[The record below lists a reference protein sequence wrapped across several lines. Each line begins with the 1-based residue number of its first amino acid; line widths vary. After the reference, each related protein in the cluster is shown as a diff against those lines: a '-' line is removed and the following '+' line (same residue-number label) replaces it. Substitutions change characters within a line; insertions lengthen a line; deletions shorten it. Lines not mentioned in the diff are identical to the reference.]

1 MPDKVN
7 ALQKENE
14 TLKVQI
20 ANLIEELKNLKK
32 MLEQRQETQGNIVSL
47 TLMFPRLRALKTFVA
62 ETFFCFRGTKSVSE
76 LFEKRWFCC
85 RKKTFLAC
93 ANGDTLLQKH
103 FTQCVL
109 VCGGL
114 ENSRKYLNLKLIIRL
129 RYY

>member
-7 ALQKENE
+7 ALKKENE

-20 ANLIEELKNLKK
+20 ANLTEELKNLKK

-76 LFEKRWFCC
+76 LFQKRWFCC
-85 RKKTFLAC
+85 RKKCFLHAGTGYIVVETFYAMC
-93 ANGDTLLQKH
+93 P
-103 FTQCVL
+103 
-109 VCGGL
+109 
-114 ENSRKYLNLKLIIRL
+114 RL
-129 RYY
+129 RGP